1 MHRVIYR
8 GLAAVAVAVAALLP
22 STEAMAHGF
31 AGDRFFPATIL
42 TDDPFVADEMS
53 LPTVTLNP
61 TQSDGSREFNVGT
74 DLSMLIT
81 PKWDFTLSNDWAHIR
96 VPGMSTQTG
105 LTGLTT
111 GTQYQLFINAEH
123 EAMALAA
130 LDVTW
135 GNTGRVAAGAPAFT
149 TISPTFDFGKGF
161 GDLPDSLP
169 WLRPFALTGNLSLNF
184 PTETETSGT
193 PNPNSLFYGFAIEY
207 SIPYLQS
214 EVRDL
219 GLGPPFNKMIPL
231 VEFAL
236 TSPFNR
242 GQSGTT
248 TGTVQPGVIW
258 AGQYFQ
264 VGAEMIIPT
273 NSLSGHGIGGVVQL
287 HFYLDDL
294 FPNSIGK
301 PISKWFQQ

>member
-1 MHRVIYR
+1 MRSTLYDGR
-8 GLAAVAVAVAALLP
+8 RARLSLAAALVIAQT
-22 STEAMAHGF
+22 SSAFAHGF

-42 TDDPFVADEMS
+42 TDDPFVASEIS
-53 LPTVTLNP
+53 LPTFTLDP
-61 TQSDGSREFNVGT
+61 TASDGSREFDIGP

-81 PKWDFTLSNDWAHIR
+81 PNWDFTIGSDWQHIHS
-96 VPGMSTQTG
+96 PGLPTVTG
-105 LTGLTT
+105 WGGLTT
-111 GTQYQLFINAEH
+111 GTQYQLFINGPH

-135 GNTGRVAAGAPAFT
+135 ANTGNLAVGAPNFT
-149 TISPTFDFGKGF
+149 TLSPTFDFGKGF

-169 WLRPFALTGNLSLNF
+169 WLRPFALTGNIAVNF
-184 PTETETSGT
+184 PTKTQSMGVQ
-193 PNPNSLFYGFAIEY
+193 NPNSVFYGFAIEY

-219 GLGPPFNKMIPL
+219 GVPAPFNRMVPL

-242 GQSGTT
+242 GFGGTT

-294 FPNSIGK
+294 FPNSIGR
-301 PISKWFQQ
+301 PFSQW

>member
-1 MHRVIYR
+1 MHRVFCR
-8 GLAAVAVAVAALLP
+8 GLAAATVAALLP
-22 STEAMAHGF
+22 GAEAMAHGF

-61 TQSDGSREFNVGT
+61 TLSDGSRELDVGT

-81 PKWDFTLSNDWAHIR
+81 PKWDFTLSNDWAHTRI
-96 VPGMSTQTG
+96 PGMSTQTG

-123 EAMALAA
+123 EAMALAD

-135 GNTGRVAAGAPAFT
+135 GNTGRLAAGAPAFT

-161 GDLPDSLP
+161 GDLPNSVS
-169 WLRPFALTGNLSLNF
+169 WLRPFALTGNISLNF
-184 PTETETSGT
+184 PTEAETNGT
-193 PNPNSLFYGFAIEY
+193 PNPNSLFYGFAVEY

-214 EVRDL
+214 QVKDF
-219 GLGPPFNKMIPL
+219 GWQAPFNRLIPV

-294 FPNSIGK
+294 FPNSIGR
-301 PISKWFQQ
+301 PISQW

>member
-1 MHRVIYR
+1 MYRKFCR
-8 GLAAVAVAVAALLP
+8 GLAAASLTALLP
-22 STEAMAHGF
+22 AAGANAHGF

-42 TDDPFVADEMS
+42 TDDPFVADEGS

-61 TQSDGSREFNVGT
+61 TQSDGSREVDVGS

-81 PKWDFTLSNDWAHIR
+81 PNWDFTLSNQWEHIKP
-96 VPGMSTQTG
+96 PGMSPQTG
-105 LTGLTT
+105 FGGLTT
-111 GTQYQLFINAEH
+111 GTQYQLFINAPH

-135 GNTGRVAAGAPAFT
+135 QNTGNLNVGAPDFT
-149 TISPTFDFGKGF
+149 TLSPTFDFGKGF

-169 WLRPFALTGNLSLNF
+169 WLRPFALTGNIAVNF
-184 PTETETSGT
+184 PAQTKTMGIE
-193 PNPNSLFYGFAIEY
+193 NPNSVFYGFAIEY

-214 EVRDL
+214 DVRDV
-219 GLGPPFNKMIPL
+219 GLGPPFNRMIPL
-231 VEFAL
+231 VECAL

-242 GQSGTT
+242 GYSGTT

-258 AGQYFQ
+258 AGQYYQ
-264 VGAEMIIPT
+264 IGAEMIIPT

-301 PISKWFQQ
+301 PISQWFHQ

>member
-1 MHRVIYR
+1 MHRVFCR
-8 GLAAVAVAVAALLP
+8 GLAAAAVAALLP
-22 STEAMAHGF
+22 GAEAMAHGF

-61 TQSDGSREFNVGT
+61 TQSDGSREVNIGS

-96 VPGMSTQTG
+96 TPGLSTQTG

-135 GNTGRVAAGAPAFT
+135 GNTGRIAAGAPAFT

-161 GDLPDSLP
+161 GDLPDSVP
-169 WLRPFALTGNLSLNF
+169 WLRPLALTGNISLNF
-184 PTETETSGT
+184 PTEAETNGT
-193 PNPNSLFYGFAIEY
+193 PNPNSLFCGFAVEY

-214 EVRDL
+214 QVKDL
-219 GLGPPFNKMIPL
+219 GWQAPFNRLIPL

-294 FPNSIGK
+294 FPNSIGR
-301 PISKWFQQ
+301 PISQW

>member
-1 MHRVIYR
+1 MDRTLRRATVFAAAAF
-8 GLAAVAVAVAALLP
+8 LAQNSAAL
-22 STEAMAHGF
+22 AHGF

-42 TDDPFVADEMS
+42 TDDPFVADEAS
-53 LPTVTLNP
+53 LPTVTLDP
-61 TQSDGSREFNVGT
+61 TAADGSREVDLEA

-81 PKWDFTLSNDWAHIR
+81 KNWDFTLQNSWAHIR
-96 VPGMSTQTG
+96 TPGVGTTTG

-135 GNTGRVAAGAPAFT
+135 GNTGRIAAGAPAFT

-169 WLRPFALTGNLSLNF
+169 WLRPFALTGNISLNF
-184 PTETETSGT
+184 PTEAETEGT
-193 PNPNSLFYGFAIEY
+193 PNPNSIFYGFAIEY
-207 SIPYLQS
+207 SIPYLQGQ
-214 EVRDL
+214 VKDL
-219 GLGPPFNKMIPL
+219 GWGPPFNRLIPL

-258 AGQYFQ
+258 AGQYYQ
-264 VGAEMIIPT
+264 IGAEMIIPT
-273 NSLSGHGIGGVVQL
+273 NSLSGHGIGGLVQL

-294 FPNSIGK
+294 FPKSIGR
-301 PISKWFQQ
+301 PINQWFR

>member
-1 MHRVIYR
+1 MNPIPSR
-8 GLAAVAVAVAALLP
+8 AAVAAAVIFLSANSAAF
-22 STEAMAHGF
+22 AHGF

-53 LPTVTLNP
+53 LPTLTLNP
-61 TQSDGSREFNVGT
+61 TQSDGSREFDVGS

-81 PKWDFTLSNDWAHIR
+81 PKWDFTLSNDWAHTRI
-96 VPGMSTQTG
+96 PGMSTQTG

-184 PTETETSGT
+184 PTETETNGS

-214 EVRDL
+214 QVRDL
-219 GLGPPFNKMIPL
+219 GLGPPFNRMIPL

-242 GQSGTT
+242 GQTGTT

-294 FPNSIGK
+294 FPNSIGR

>member
-1 MHRVIYR
+1 MHRVLCR
-8 GLAAVAVAVAALLP
+8 GLAAATVAAFLP
-22 STEAMAHGF
+22 GAEALAHGF

-42 TDDPFVADEMS
+42 TDDPFVADEAS
-53 LPTVTLNP
+53 LPTLTLDP
-61 TQSDGSREFNVGT
+61 TRSDGSREYDLGS

-81 PKWDFTLSNDWAHIR
+81 PSWDFTLSTDWAHTR
-96 VPGMSTQTG
+96 TPGVGTQTG
-105 LTGLTT
+105 FQGLTT

-135 GNTGRVAAGAPAFT
+135 GNTGNLAGGAPAVT
-149 TISPTFDFGKGF
+149 TLSPTFDFGKGF
-161 GDLPDSLP
+161 GDLPNSLT

-184 PTETETSGT
+184 PTEAETEGM
-193 PNPNSLFYGFAIEY
+193 PNPNSIFYGFAVEY

-214 EVRDL
+214 EVKNI
-219 GLGPPFNKMIPL
+219 GLGPPFDRMIPL

-242 GQSGTT
+242 GQTGTT

-273 NSLSGHGIGGVVQL
+273 NSLSGHGIGGIVQL

-294 FPNSIGK
+294 FPNSIGR
-301 PISKWFQQ
+301 PISQW

>member
-1 MHRVIYR
+1 MQRYVCR
-8 GLAAVAVAVAALLP
+8 GLAAAAVAALLP
-22 STEAMAHGF
+22 GAEAMAHGF

-42 TDDPFVADEMS
+42 TDDPFVADEAS

-61 TQSDGSREFNVGT
+61 IQSDGSRQLDLGS
-74 DLSMLIT
+74 DLSALIT
-81 PKWDFTLSNDWAHIR
+81 PNWDFTLSSDWAHIHI
-96 VPGMSTQTG
+96 PNMGTQTG
-105 LTGLTT
+105 FQGLTT
-111 GTQYQLFINAEH
+111 GTQYQLFINAPH

-130 LDVTW
+130 MDVTW
-135 GNTGRVAAGAPAFT
+135 ANTGNLSVGAPDFT
-149 TISPTFDFGKGF
+149 TLSPTFDFGKGF

-184 PTETETSGT
+184 PTKTESMGVL
-193 PNPNSLFYGFAIEY
+193 NPNSVFYGFAIEY

-214 EVRDL
+214 DVRDV
-219 GLGPPFNKMIPL
+219 GLGPPFNRMIPL

-242 GQSGTT
+242 GYSGTT

-273 NSLSGHGIGGVVQL
+273 NSLSGHGIGGIVQL

-294 FPNSIGK
+294 FPNSIGR
-301 PISKWFQQ
+301 PISQW

>member
-1 MHRVIYR
+1 MNFTKSWAVVA
-8 GLAAVAVAVAALLP
+8 AAVTLASTNSAAL
-22 STEAMAHGF
+22 AHGF

-53 LPTVTLNP
+53 LPTVTLDP
-61 TQSDGSREFNVGT
+61 TGSDGSREIDIGS

-81 PKWDFTLSNDWAHIR
+81 PNWDFTLSTDWAHIR
-96 VPGMSTQTG
+96 TPAAPTQTG
-105 LTGLTT
+105 FQGLTT

-135 GNTGRVAAGAPAFT
+135 GNTGKVAAGAPGFT
-149 TISPTFDFGKGF
+149 TLSPTFDFGKGF

-169 WLRPFALTGNLSLNF
+169 WLRPFALTGNLILNF
-184 PTETETSGT
+184 PTEATTNGMV
-193 PNPNSLFYGFAIEY
+193 NPNSFFYGFAVEY
-207 SIPYLQS
+207 SIPYLQGQ
-214 EVRDL
+214 VKDL
-219 GLGPPFNKMIPL
+219 GWGPPFNRMIPL

-236 TSPFNR
+236 TTPFNR
-242 GQSGTT
+242 GQSGMT

-258 AGQYFQ
+258 AGQTFQ
-264 VGAEMIIPT
+264 IGAEMIIPT

-294 FPNSIGK
+294 FPNSIGR
-301 PISKWFQQ
+301 PISQW

>member
-1 MHRVIYR
+1 MHRVFCR
-8 GLAAVAVAVAALLP
+8 GLAAAAVAALLP
-22 STEAMAHGF
+22 GAEAMAHGF

-61 TQSDGSREFNVGT
+61 TQSDGSRELGVGT
-74 DLSMLIT
+74 DLSTLIT
-81 PKWDFTLSNDWAHIR
+81 PKWDLTIGTEWQHLR
-96 VPGMSTQTG
+96 MPGAPAATG
-105 LTGLTT
+105 FGGLDT
-111 GTQYQLFINAEH
+111 GTQYQLFINGPH
-123 EAMALAA
+123 EAMALAGF
-130 LDVTW
+130 DVNW
-135 GNTGRVAAGAPAFT
+135 GNTGRVQALGAPAFT

-169 WLRPFALTGNLSLNF
+169 WLRPFALTGNLSFDF
-184 PTETETSGT
+184 PTETQSNGV
-193 PNPNSLFYGFAIEY
+193 PNPNNFNYGFAIEY
-207 SIPYLQS
+207 SLPYLQS
-214 EVRDL
+214 QVKDI
-219 GLGPPFNKMIPL
+219 GLQPPFNRLIPL

-236 TSPFNR
+236 TTPLNR
-242 GQSGTT
+242 GQTGMT

-294 FPNSIGK
+294 FPNSIGR
-301 PISKWFQQ
+301 PISQW

>member
-1 MHRVIYR
+1 MYRCCYR
-8 GLAAVAVAVAALLP
+8 GLAVAAVAALLP
-22 STEAMAHGF
+22 TAEAMAHGF

-42 TDDPFVADEMS
+42 TDDPFVADEGS
-53 LPTVTLNP
+53 LPTVTLDP
-61 TQSDGSREFNVGT
+61 TGSDGSREVDVGS

-81 PKWDFTLSNDWAHIR
+81 PSWDFTLSSDWAHIHIPS
-96 VPGMSTQTG
+96 VGTQTG
-105 LTGLTT
+105 FQGLTT
-111 GTQYQLFINAEH
+111 GTQYQLFINAPH

-135 GNTGRVAAGAPAFT
+135 GHTGNLSAGAPAFT
-149 TISPTFDFGKGF
+149 TLSPTFDFGKGF
-161 GDLPDSLP
+161 GDIPDWLP
-169 WLRPFALTGNLSLNF
+169 WLKPLALTGNIAVNF
-184 PTETETSGT
+184 PTQTQTMGIQ
-193 PNPNSLFYGFAIEY
+193 NPNSVFYGFAVEY
-207 SIPYLQS
+207 SIPYLQD
-214 EVRDL
+214 EVRNV
-219 GLGPPFNKMIPL
+219 GLGPPFNRMIPL

-242 GQSGTT
+242 GYGGTT

-294 FPNSIGK
+294 FPNSIGR
-301 PISKWFQQ
+301 PISQW

>member
-1 MHRVIYR
+1 MGCALRR
-8 GLAAVAVAVAALLP
+8 AAMLAAAAFLAE
-22 STEAMAHGF
+22 SSEALAHGS

-42 TDDPFVADEMS
+42 TDDPFVADEGS
-53 LPTVTLNP
+53 LPTITLDP
-61 TQSDGSREFNVGT
+61 TQSDGAREVDLGT
-74 DLSMLIT
+74 DLSQTIT
-81 PKWDFTLSNDWAHIR
+81 PDWDVTFSTDWAHIHI
-96 VPGMSTQTG
+96 PGMGTQTG
-105 LTGLTT
+105 FQGLTT

-135 GNTGRVAAGAPAFT
+135 GNTGRIAAGAPNFT
-149 TISPTFDFGKGF
+149 TLSPTFDFGKGF

-169 WLRPFALTGNLSLNF
+169 WLRPFALTGNLVFNF
-184 PTETETSGT
+184 PTEAETDGT
-193 PNPNSLFYGFAIEY
+193 PNPDSFFYGFAIEY

-214 EVRDL
+214 QVRDL
-219 GLGPPFNKMIPL
+219 GLGEPFNRMIPL

-236 TSPFNR
+236 TTPLNR
-242 GQSGTT
+242 GETGMT

-258 AGQYFQ
+258 SGQYFQ

-273 NSLSGHGIGGVVQL
+273 NSLSGHGIGGLVQL

-294 FPNSIGK
+294 FPNSIGR
-301 PISKWFQQ
+301 PISQW

>member
-1 MHRVIYR
+1 MKS
-8 GLAAVAVAVAALLP
+8 LPLTAAAAAAVIFLSANSAAL
-22 STEAMAHGF
+22 AHGF

-42 TDDPFVADEMS
+42 TDDPFVADEIS

-61 TQSDGSREFNVGT
+61 TASDGSREFDIGS
-74 DLSMLIT
+74 DLSQLIT
-81 PKWDFTLSNDWAHIR
+81 PSWDFTIGSDWAHIR
-96 VPGMSTQTG
+96 TPGVGTQTG
-105 LTGLTT
+105 FRGLTT
-111 GTQYQLFINAEH
+111 GTQYQLFINGPH

-135 GNTGRVAAGAPAFT
+135 GHTGNLSVGAPNFT
-149 TISPTFDFGKGF
+149 TLSPTFDFGKGF

-169 WLRPFALTGNLSLNF
+169 WLRPFALTGNLSLNL
-184 PTETETSGT
+184 PTQAETNGMF
-193 PNPNSLFYGFAIEY
+193 NPNSFFYGFAVEY

-214 EVRDL
+214 QVKDL
-219 GLGPPFNKMIPL
+219 GLGPPFNRLIPL

-236 TSPFNR
+236 TTSLDR
-242 GQSGTT
+242 GQGGIT

-273 NSLSGHGIGGVVQL
+273 NSLSGHGIGGVFQF
-287 HFYLDDL
+287 HMYLDDL
-294 FPNSIGK
+294 FPHSIGR
-301 PISKWFQQ
+301 PISQW

>member
-1 MHRVIYR
+1 MNPIPSR
-8 GLAAVAVAVAALLP
+8 AAVAAAVIFLSANSAAF
-22 STEAMAHGF
+22 AHGF

-42 TDDPFVADEMS
+42 TDDPFVASEIS
-53 LPTVTLNP
+53 LPTFTLAP
-61 TQSDGSREFNVGT
+61 TQSDGSREFDIGP

-81 PKWDFTLSNDWAHIR
+81 PNWDFTIGSQWQHIR
-96 VPGMSTQTG
+96 SPGLPTVTG
-105 LTGLTT
+105 WGRLTT
-111 GTQYQLFINAEH
+111 GTQYQLFINGPH

-135 GNTGRVAAGAPAFT
+135 GNTGNLAVGAPDFT
-149 TISPTFDFGKGF
+149 TLSPTFDFGKGF

-184 PTETETSGT
+184 PTKTQSMGVQ
-193 PNPNSLFYGFAIEY
+193 NPNSLFYGFAIEY

-214 EVRDL
+214 EVRDI
-219 GLGPPFNKMIPL
+219 GIGPPFNRMIPL

-242 GQSGTT
+242 GYSGTT

-294 FPNSIGK
+294 FPNSIGR
-301 PISKWFQQ
+301 PISKW

>member
-1 MHRVIYR
+1 MHRLFCR
-8 GLAAVAVAVAALLP
+8 GLAAAAAAFLP
-22 STEAMAHGF
+22 SVEASAHGF

-42 TDDPFVADEMS
+42 TDDPFVADEAS

-61 TQSDGSREFNVGT
+61 TQSDGSRELGIGS

-81 PKWDFTLSNDWAHIR
+81 PNWDFTISSEWQHVR
-96 VPGMSTQTG
+96 SPGLPTVTG
-105 LTGLTT
+105 GGGLTT
-111 GTQYQLFINAEH
+111 GTQYQLFINGPH

-130 LDVTW
+130 MDVTW
-135 GNTGRVAAGAPAFT
+135 ANTGNLSVGAPDFT
-149 TISPTFDFGKGF
+149 TLSPTFDFGKGF

-169 WLRPFALTGNLSLNF
+169 WLRPFALTGNLSVNF
-184 PTETETSGT
+184 PTKTESMGVL
-193 PNPNSLFYGFAIEY
+193 NPNSFFYGFAIEY
-207 SIPYLQS
+207 SLPYLQS
-214 EVRDL
+214 QVKDI
-219 GLGPPFNKMIPL
+219 GLQAPFNRMIPL

-242 GQSGTT
+242 GYSGTT

-273 NSLSGHGIGGVVQL
+273 NNLSGHGIGGVVQL

-294 FPNSIGK
+294 FPNSIGR
-301 PISKWFQQ
+301 PISQW

>member
-1 MHRVIYR
+1 MRRIFCR
-8 GLAAVAVAVAALLP
+8 GLAAAAVAVLLP
-22 STEAMAHGF
+22 AAEAMAHGF

-53 LPTVTLNP
+53 LPTFTLNP
-61 TQSDGSREFNVGT
+61 TASDGSREFDIGS
-74 DLSMLIT
+74 DLSQLIT
-81 PKWDFTLSNDWAHIR
+81 PNWDFTIGSDWAHIR
-96 VPGMSTQTG
+96 APGMPTVTGWTG
-105 LTGLTT
+105 LRT
-111 GTQYQLFINAEH
+111 GTQYQLFINAPH

-130 LDVTW
+130 MNATW
-135 GNTGRVAAGAPAFT
+135 ANTGNLSVGAPDFT
-149 TISPTFDFGKGF
+149 TLSPTFDFGKGF

-169 WLRPFALTGNLSLNF
+169 WLKPFALTGNLSIDF
-184 PTETETSGT
+184 PTKTQSMGVL
-193 PNPNSLFYGFAIEY
+193 NPNVFNYGFAIEY
-207 SIPYLQS
+207 SIPYLQG

-219 GLGPPFNKMIPL
+219 GLGPPFNRMIPL

-236 TSPFNR
+236 SSPFNR
-242 GQSGTT
+242 GYSGTT

-294 FPNSIGK
+294 FPNSIGR
-301 PISKWFQQ
+301 PISQWFR

>member
-1 MHRVIYR
+1 MHRVINR
-8 GLAAVAVAVAALLP
+8 GLAAATVAALLP
-22 STEAMAHGF
+22 GAEAGAHGF

-61 TQSDGSREFNVGT
+61 TQSDGSRELGVAT
-74 DLSMLIT
+74 DLSTLIT
-81 PKWDFTLSNDWAHIR
+81 PKWDFTIGTEWQHLWM
-96 VPGMSTQTG
+96 PGAPNATG
-105 LTGLTT
+105 FGGLDT
-111 GTQYQLFINAEH
+111 GTQYQLFINGPH
-123 EAMALAA
+123 EAIALAG
-130 LDVTW
+130 LDVNW
-135 GNTGRVAAGAPAFT
+135 GNTGRVQALGAPAFT

-169 WLRPFALTGNLSLNF
+169 WLRPFALTGNLSFDF
-184 PTETETSGT
+184 PTETESNGV
-193 PNPNSLFYGFAIEY
+193 PNPNNFNYGFAIEY

-214 EVRDL
+214 QVRDL
-219 GLGPPFNKMIPL
+219 GLGAPFNRLIPL

-236 TSPFNR
+236 TTPLNR
-242 GQSGTT
+242 GQTGKT

-258 AGQYFQ
+258 AGSYFQ

-294 FPNSIGK
+294 FPNSIGR
-301 PISKWFQQ
+301 PISQW